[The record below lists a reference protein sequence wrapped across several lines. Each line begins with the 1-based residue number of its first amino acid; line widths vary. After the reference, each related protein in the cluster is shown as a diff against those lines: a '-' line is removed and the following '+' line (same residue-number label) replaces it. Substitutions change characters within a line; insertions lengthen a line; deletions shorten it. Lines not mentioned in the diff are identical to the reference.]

1 MLFLISV
8 AYRAVTTVPEAL
20 EVYSCL
26 RNIKQSSISK
36 FSIQNDYW
44 DMVKNKPDPI
54 SIAEYSDTL
63 NAMDIG
69 DVIGTG

>member
-1 MLFLISV
+1 
-8 AYRAVTTVPEAL
+8 
-20 EVYSCL
+20 
-26 RNIKQSSISK
+26 
-36 FSIQNDYW
+36 
-44 DMVKNKPDPI
+44 MVKNKPDPI